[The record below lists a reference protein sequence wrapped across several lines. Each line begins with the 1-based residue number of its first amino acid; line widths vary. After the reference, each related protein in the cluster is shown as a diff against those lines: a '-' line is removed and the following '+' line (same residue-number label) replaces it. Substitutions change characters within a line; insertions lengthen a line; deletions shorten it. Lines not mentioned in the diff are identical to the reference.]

1 MRNQTLI
8 MVALAMLAAGCTQQ
22 EAQNAYRQSAQSV
35 TESIQ
40 EFTFSGKSREAEPI
54 GAIQAEYPESAR
66 YQGQE
71 GTVWLEVKTNVLTG
85 PPQEVKLGRTSGFK
99 SLDDAAIA
107 AAKRHRFRPAL
118 SAAGMMIESEIDVPV
133 DFYLQR

>member
-1 MRNQTLI
+1 MKTRIMIAALI
-8 MVALAMLAAGCTQQ
+8 LLATGCTQQ
-22 EAQNAYRQSAQSV
+22 EAQQAYGQAAHSV
-35 TESIQ
+35 AEAAAEWPTA
-40 EFTFSGKSREAEPI
+40 GKSREAEPI
-54 GAIQAEYPESAR
+54 GPIQAEYPESAR

-71 GTVWLEVKTNVLTG
+71 GTVWLVVKTNVLTG

-107 AAKRHRFRPAL
+107 AVKRHHFRPAR
-118 SAAGMMIESEIDVPV
+118 SAVGMMIESEIDVPV

>member
-1 MRNQTLI
+1 MRKYQFILA
-8 MVALAMLAAGCTQQ
+8 ALACLASACTQQ
-22 EAQNAYRQSAQSV
+22 EAQQAYGQAAHSV
-35 TESIQ
+35 AEAAAEWPTA
-40 EFTFSGKSREAEPI
+40 GKSREAEPI

-71 GTVWLEVKTNVLTG
+71 GTVWLVVKTNVLTG

>member
-1 MRNQTLI
+1 MKIKIMLAALI
-8 MVALAMLAAGCTQQ
+8 LLAAGCTQQ

-35 TESIQ
+35 TEGIQ
-40 EFTFSGKSREAEPI
+40 EFTFSGKSREAEPA
-54 GAIQAEYPESAR
+54 GPIQAEDHESAR

-71 GTVWLEVKTNVLTG
+71 GTAWLVVKTNVLTG
-85 PPQEVKLGRTSGFK
+85 PPQEVKLGRTSGLK

-118 SAAGMMIESEIDVPV
+118 SAAGMMVESEIDVPV

>member
-1 MRNQTLI
+1 MRKSPL
-8 MVALAMLAAGCTQQ
+8 MLAALAILAAGCTEQEIQQ
-22 EAQNAYRQSAQSV
+22 GYGQAAQAVASAAAEWPQA
-35 TESIQ
+35 
-40 EFTFSGKSREAEPI
+40 GKSREAEPI
-54 GAIQAEYPESAR
+54 GPIQAEYPESAR

-71 GTVWLEVKTNVLTG
+71 GTVWLVVKTNVLTG
-85 PPQEVKLGRTSGFK
+85 TPQEVRLGRTSGFK

-118 SAAGMMIESEIDVPV
+118 SATGFMIESEIDVPV

>member
-8 MVALAMLAAGCTQQ
+8 LVALAMLAAGCTQQ
-22 EAQNAYRQSAQSV
+22 EAQQAYGQAAHSV
-35 TESIQ
+35 AEAAAEWPTA
-40 EFTFSGKSREAEPI
+40 GKSREAEPI
-54 GAIQAEYPESAR
+54 GPIQAEYPESAR

-71 GTVWLEVKTNVLTG
+71 GTVWLVVKTNVLTG

-107 AAKRHRFRPAL
+107 AVKRHHFRPAR
-118 SAAGMMIESEIDVPV
+118 SAVGMMIESEIDVPV

>member
-8 MVALAMLAAGCTQQ
+8 LVALAMLAAGCTQQ
-22 EAQNAYRQSAQSV
+22 EAQNAYRKSTQSV
-35 TESIQ
+35 TEGIQ

-71 GTVWLEVKTNVLTG
+71 GTVWLVVKTNVLTG

-99 SLDDAAIA
+99 C
-107 AAKRHRFRPAL
+107 HRFRPAL

>member
-1 MRNQTLI
+1 MKIRI
-8 MVALAMLAAGCTQQ
+8 MLASLILLNAGCTQQ
-22 EAQNAYRQSAQSV
+22 EAQNAYRQSAQSM
-35 TESIQ
+35 TEGIQ
-40 EFTFSGKSREAEPI
+40 DFTFSGKSREAEPI

-71 GTVWLEVKTNVLTG
+71 GTVWLVVKTNVLTG

-118 SAAGMMIESEIDVPV
+118 SAAGMMVESEIDVPV

>member
-1 MRNQTLI
+1 M
-8 MVALAMLAAGCTQQ
+8 
-22 EAQNAYRQSAQSV
+22 
-35 TESIQ
+35 TEGIQ

-54 GAIQAEYPESAR
+54 GSIQAEYPESAR

-71 GTVWLEVKTNVLTG
+71 GTVWLVVKTNVLTG

-133 DFYLQR
+133 DFYLKR